1 MTLKDELLALND
13 KHNKLMQEHGRALF
27 EQISKKCKE
36 AASRG
41 EFFITLSESIHPVT
55 KQLLINEG
63 LKVDEQNYRNEIT
76 IEIGWM

>member
-13 KHNKLMQEHGRALF
+13 KHNKLIQEHGRALF

-36 AASRG
+36 AAKCG
-41 EFFITLSESIHPVT
+41 ERFISLSESVPPVT

-63 LKVDEQNYRNEIT
+63 LTVTEQNYRNET
-76 IEIGWM
+76 TTEIGW